1 MKKLLWMAAAVATF
15 FASCS
20 ENEVDSTAL
29 YGEEE
34 FTATFADTRAEL
46 DGTAVLWNM
55 NDELTIFTKT
65 AHNRQ
70 YRVKELSNGNRTA
83 NFGYVT
89 YSGTDGSK
97 ISSNYA
103 IYPYNEQTTL
113 NGEVITTI
121 FNADQVYNAEKVDL
135 GNALMVAKSSTT
147 NLQFFNATSLLRF
160 NVKKNIPDTFTLKS
174 IKLTSATNK
183 LAGEV
188 TIDFTAGAKAVVA
201 ASGSNTVTLS
211 GINTEITQ
219 EEQPFYIA
227 LPATNFAA
235 NDLTVTF
242 TFDEAEKE
250 FKLPAFDLAC
260 GTIKTMLYN
269 INDGDDFTGTTP
281 DGEEDFE
288 GETPGAVPANNEIWY
303 TTTNGA
309 VLYFY
314 SNYSYD
320 FGATIVSN
328 TYENGKGVIKFDGDV
343 TNLYLNG
350 VDGLETITFPASVKD
365 GFIRYCRY
373 LKQFVGHLAS
383 DDGRCFVVDGVVNG
397 FAPSGLTEYTFPQG
411 ITKIGG
417 EEINGSST
425 YAEVLGTTSSIMK
438 FVIPEGVT
446 EIGYYAFGERLNEG
460 AQSGLIVELPSTLTT
475 IGAWSI
481 VAAGLEEITLPANVK
496 TIGEYAFCGNFELTT
511 VYCKAVTPPTDPDP
525 DGRYNWFA
533 DDTKLTKIYVPAE
546 SVAAYKAAEGW
557 SEYADVIVGY
567 NF

>member
-1 MKKLLWMAAAVATF
+1 MAAAVATF

-20 ENEVDSTAL
+20 ENDVDSTAL

-34 FTATFADTRAEL
+34 FTATFVDTRAEL

-147 NLQFFNATSLLRF
+147 NLQFVNATSLLRF

-188 TIDFTAGAKAVVA
+188 MIDFTTGAKAVVA

-288 GETPGAVPANNEIWY
+288 GETPGATPANNEIWY
-303 TTTNGA
+303 TTTFGDVYPFLNENS
-309 VLYFY
+309 YD
-314 SNYSYD
+314 YD

-343 TNLYLNG
+343 TNLYLNF
-350 VDGLETITFPASVKD
+350 VGLETITFPASVKD
-365 GFIRYCRY
+365 GNIRYCKY

-383 DDGRCFVVDGVVNG
+383 EDGRCFVVDGAVKG

-411 ITKIGG
+411 ITKIGV
-417 EEINGSST
+417 EKNDSWIT
-425 YAEVLGTTSSIMK
+425 TEVLGGTSSIMK

-446 EIGYYAFGERLNEG
+446 EIGYYAFGERLNNG
-460 AQSGLIVELPSTLTT
+460 AQSGLVVELPSTLTT
-475 IGAWSI
+475 IGALSI
-481 VAAGLEEITLPANVK
+481 AAAGLEEITLPANVK

-511 VYCKAVTPPTDPDP
+511 VYCKAVTPPTDPD
-525 DGRYNWFA
+525 GGYNWFA

>member
-1 MKKLLWMAAAVATF
+1 MAAAVATF

-147 NLQFFNATSLLRF
+147 NLQFVNATSLLRF

-288 GETPGAVPANNEIWY
+288 GETPGAAPANNEIWY
-303 TTTNGA
+303 TSTDGNIITSSSGA
-309 VLYFY
+309 NFY
-314 SNYSYD
+314 K
-320 FGATIVSN
+320 AISN
-328 TYENGKGVIKFDGDV
+328 TYENGKGVIVFDGDV
-343 TNLYLNG
+343 KSISSRMFYSIKNLESVIIPDGVTSIGMQSFASCTSLKSATIGKSVTLIDEDAFYSCDKLLDIYCKPTTPPSLENVGAFTNTYTQRNFY
-350 VDGLETITFPASVKD
+350 VPTASV
-365 GFIRYCRY
+365 
-373 LKQFVGHLAS
+373 
-383 DDGRCFVVDGVVNG
+383 N
-397 FAPSGLTEYTFPQG
+397 
-411 ITKIGG
+411 
-417 EEINGSST
+417 
-425 YAEVLGTTSSIMK
+425 
-438 FVIPEGVT
+438 
-446 EIGYYAFGERLNEG
+446 
-460 AQSGLIVELPSTLTT
+460 
-475 IGAWSI
+475 
-481 VAAGLEEITLPANVK
+481 
-496 TIGEYAFCGNFELTT
+496 
-511 VYCKAVTPPTDPDP
+511 
-525 DGRYNWFA
+525 
-533 DDTKLTKIYVPAE
+533 
-546 SVAAYKAAEGW
+546 AYKSKLNWSSFSSMIKGYDFAE
-557 SEYADVIVGY
+557 
-567 NF
+567 